1 MVEVGVVGLGDD
13 YSTMY
18 QSFEQL
24 EVWQQAIEL
33 AHRVR
38 QVAESRAFKGDND
51 IKRQMRRAAVS
62 IPSNIAEGYEKGS
75 ARDSIKFYRIAKG
88 SAGELRTQL
97 VLCKMAGDLPDAVID
112 ELMARSLSVS
122 RSLGGFI
129 RNLQDRVDQTTR
141 PNENGLA

>member
-1 MVEVGVVGLGDD
+1 MVEVGVERVGGD
-13 YSTMY
+13 YSAMY

-38 QVAESRAFKGDND
+38 QLMESQAFGGDID

-75 ARDSIKFYRIAKG
+75 ARDSVKFYRIAKG

-97 VLCKMAGDLPDAVID
+97 ILCKMAGDLPDAAID

-122 RSLGGFI
+122 RALGGFI
-129 RNLQDRVDQTTR
+129 RHLQGRIDPT
-141 PNENGLA
+141 NSSK